1 MTAPSSDSELDK
13 ILDQV
18 RSAGYDYAS
27 SFMTSQRSDEI
38 VVEAKVAINQYI
50 AQEIEAVIGGD
61 KISGAYEQSSGISG
75 LSVMDSYRNSLRAEQ
90 RTRATQRGYKMK
102 ERE

>member
-61 KISGAYEQSSGISG
+61 NSKFDDVPDYAMMKPVYH
-75 LSVMDSYRNSLRAEQ
+75 VRNTLRAEQ

-102 ERE
+102 GATND